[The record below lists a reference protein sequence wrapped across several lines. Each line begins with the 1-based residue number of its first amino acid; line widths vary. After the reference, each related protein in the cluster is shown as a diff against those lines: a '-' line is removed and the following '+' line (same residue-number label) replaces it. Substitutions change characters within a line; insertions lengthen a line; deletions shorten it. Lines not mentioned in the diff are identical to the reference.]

1 MLVVLVNNGF
11 VAAGGLEYYSVCLSA
26 FDVVPGLAAD
36 YWSIMLCK
44 PPLDDSCPFCVCFYS
59 NGLFYEDE
67 GVE

>member
-44 PPLDDSCPFCVCFYS
+44 PPLDDVSFLR
-59 NGLFYEDE
+59 LFLFQRAFL
-67 GVE
+67 